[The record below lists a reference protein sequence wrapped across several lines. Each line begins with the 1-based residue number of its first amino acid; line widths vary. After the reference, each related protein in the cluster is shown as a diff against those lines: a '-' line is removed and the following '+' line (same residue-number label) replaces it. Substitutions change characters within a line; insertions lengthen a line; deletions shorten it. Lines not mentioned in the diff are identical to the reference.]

1 MTENK
6 IFTVAI
12 IGCGARGALT
22 YGRLINKR
30 KNHMKKQD
38 NRAWYDIST
47 EDLIDYDM
55 FFDDLY
61 KSFTIHRVEATR
73 AINSKAEKRGKSSS

>member
-1 MTENK
+1 MMGN
-6 IFTVAI
+6 ILFLIVVLVLVMP
-12 IGCGARGALT
+12 RGS
-22 YGRLINKR
+22 GSINKR

-55 FFDDLY
+55 FFDD
-61 KSFTIHRVEATR
+61 
-73 AINSKAEKRGKSSS
+73 